1 MKKSLAIIALLSAA
15 TVANAQSEHRRMID
29 HEAMRIIAVVSVMV
43 LIAVFI
49 LTFLKYIL
57 ESRLKHRIIDKGI
70 TDQLATSILQTTKR
84 DDKLQTIKWAALL
97 GATGAGLLAVYYTL
111 PIDVHSFAI
120 MAFSTSI
127 GYLAYYFFLK
137 QNQNGRL

>member
-1 MKKSLAIIALLSAA
+1 MKKSLIIVMLLGTTIA
-15 TVANAQSEHRRMID
+15 ANAQGSEHSRWMD
-29 HEAMRIIAVVSVMV
+29 HEAMKILAVLSVMV

-70 TDQLATSILQTTKR
+70 TEHLATSILQTTKK
-84 DDKLQTIKWAALL
+84 DDKLQTIKWACLL
-97 GATGAGLLAVYYTL
+97 AATGAGLLAVYYTL

-120 MAFSTSI
+120 IAFSTSI
-127 GYLAYYFFLK
+127 GYLGYYYFLK
-137 QNQNGRL
+137 QNQK